1 MFDSPPSLKTR
12 VTLQLLE
19 LLGLTRLQRAP
30 ADKHQVIV
38 SATNLTLINWVLVHF
53 GPMREQTLCLTI
65 GAIQVAGTALAFA
78 IRYGLGTLVYGGDR
92 R

>member
-1 MFDSPPSLKTR
+1 M
-12 VTLQLLE
+12 QLLE
-19 LLGLTRLQRAP
+19 LLGLTTLQRAP
-30 ADKHQVIV
+30 ADKHEVIV

-53 GPMREQTLCLTI
+53 GPMREQTLCLII
-65 GAIQVAGTALAFA
+65 GAIQLSSTALAFA